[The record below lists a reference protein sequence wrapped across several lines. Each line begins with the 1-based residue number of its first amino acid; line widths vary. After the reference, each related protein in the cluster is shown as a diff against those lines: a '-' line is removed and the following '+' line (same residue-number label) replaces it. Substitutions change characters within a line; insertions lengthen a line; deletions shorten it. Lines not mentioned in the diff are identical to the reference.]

1 MLTFSSRFDPVA
13 RRGAPLSADVVS
25 TQEDL
30 FHCPVLRNP
39 SETILQVSP
48 YITEAGDAILT
59 VFLRTA
65 GTLLMLNKS

>member
-1 MLTFSSRFDPVA
+1 MLTFSSRFDLVA

-30 FHCPVLRNP
+30 FHCPVLRNQ

-48 YITEAGDAILT
+48 YITEAGGCNSYCVPADRRNVIDA
-59 VFLRTA
+59 
-65 GTLLMLNKS
+65 